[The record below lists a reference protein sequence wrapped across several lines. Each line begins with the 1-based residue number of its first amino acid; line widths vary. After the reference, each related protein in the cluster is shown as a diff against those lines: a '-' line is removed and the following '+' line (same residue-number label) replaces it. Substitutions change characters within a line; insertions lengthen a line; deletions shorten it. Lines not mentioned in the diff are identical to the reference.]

1 MIDKIVSITKVFLII
16 SEFRDETDDILCILL
31 DAYKSVMGIYFTCPI
46 VFGHLE
52 YYQLLERV
60 GITITS
66 VLGYTSKTK
75 DRPRVLMKPMD
86 FMPR

>member
-31 DAYKSVMGIYFTCPI
+31 GACKSVMGTYFICPI
-46 VFGHLE
+46 IFGHLE
-52 YYQLLERV
+52 YHQLLERV

-66 VLGYTSKTK
+66 VLGYRSKTK
-75 DRPRVLMKPMD
+75 DKPRVLMKPMD
-86 FMPR
+86 FMSR